1 MDDTTSV
8 GQIGLDLV
16 VNHSLFKAQMEGITR
31 IAKKTGKILAGA
43 FAVKSIKDFGTKC
56 LELGSDLAEVQNVVD
71 VTFPHMTAQVDKFAQ
86 SAAQSFGLSET
97 MAKQYT
103 GTFGAMAKAFGFTEK
118 EAYDMAST
126 LTGLTGDVASFYNLN
141 QDEAYTKLK
150 SVFTGETESL
160 KDLGVVMTQTA
171 LDAYAMANGYGKTT
185 SAMTEAEKVS
195 LRYAFVQD
203 QLSAATGDFVRT
215 SGSWANQVRIMKLQ
229 MESFMATVGQG
240 LINLFTPTLKMIN
253 ALIGKLATLANAFK
267 SFTELITGQKSSGT
281 SQIAAPVADL
291 TDTADEAESGL
302 DSAAG
307 AADNLNSSTKK
318 AGDAA
323 QKAAKKMKS
332 LMGFDKINR
341 LDAPATST
349 SGTSSGNTGTGSGAG
364 QQLGQS
370 VDFGN
375 LAQGEDVIDKVDNKF
390 TKMFENIT
398 RLAQPATDALK
409 RLWSDGLA
417 KLGNFSANALKDF
430 YQSFLVP
437 VGKWVLGKG
446 IPEFVNALNDGL
458 SNVHYEVI
466 QNGLHNLW
474 LVLTPFATN
483 VGEGLL
489 WFWKNVL
496 VPLGTWTANE
506 VVPRFLDTL
515 RIAIEAFNNI
525 ITALQPLFQWFWDSV
540 LQPIANWVADSFL
553 GEWDNINQKLQAFSD
568 WCAENPGIIQA
579 VTTVALSFA
588 AAWGVVT
595 AAMSAW
601 NAIALITNTVITGL
615 GAAIGFLTSPIGI
628 AIVAITALIAGG
640 IALYKNW
647 DKISAKLKKI
657 WEGIQKFAG
666 EIWGGIKDTIS
677 KVHDAIANALSVVW
691 EKITSTLS
699 TVWNNLKSTVE
710 SVFGSIRDKISEV
723 WATISETGKKIWD
736 GIHDTISGILN
747 KIADTASSVGSR
759 ISNALV
765 RAFQNILKLIKV
777 PINGIIGLINGLI
790 KGVVTGIN
798 YVLQAF
804 NKLRISIPRWVPG
817 IGGNTLGF
825 NFATLNAP
833 QIPKLAEGGYVKP
846 NTPQL
851 AMIGDNRHQGEVVA
865 PEKKLKQ
872 MAAEAVREAG
882 GTGITKADLERVMNN
897 AVMRIVAALTGMGF
911 YLDGEQMAKVIKAV
925 EKAMDIRFNPVSVE

>member
-97 MAKQYT
+97 MAKRYT

-203 QLSAATGDFVRT
+203 QLSAATGDFART

-240 LINLFTPTLKMIN
+240 LINLFTPALKMIN

-341 LDAPATST
+341 LDAPAAST
-349 SGTSSGNTGTGSGAG
+349 SDTSSGNTGTGSGAG

-765 RAFQNILKLIKV
+765 GAFQNILKLIKV
-777 PINGIIGLINGLI
+777 PINGMIGLINGLI